1 MRTRLCFTQPR
12 NPKLCT
18 MGGLHFTPL
27 NRLAYKIYQDTQHIL
42 DFWLTP
48 LFLPLSNPPFY
59 PTTFKISGSVG
70 MREKYCFLKVAVYN
84 CALFADVKVLSYSTT
99 SERKLL
105 SMNVEIAT
113 SHATIDSC
121 LTSQIAQLR
130 ASCVEF
136 ACGSDVHV
144 TVQSRHGQTE
154 TKDCRYWSSSSS
166 IPWNRPCH
174 NLTSFQQVTR
184 CYLGDSEEPGSMID
198 PYRGTAVTFTCQS

>member
-1 MRTRLCFTQPR
+1 MITISAESNAVINAIPPSIQNVIIMGNKDQIVFYTTQKSP
-12 NPKLCT
+12 
-18 MGGLHFTPL
+18 
-27 NRLAYKIYQDTQHIL
+27 I
-42 DFWLTP
+42 
-48 LFLPLSNPPFY
+48 
-59 PTTFKISGSVG
+59 
-70 MREKYCFLKVAVYN
+70 
-84 CALFADVKVLSYSTT
+84 VLSYSTT
-99 SERKLL
+99 SKRKVL
-105 SMNVEIAT
+105 SMNVDIAT

-166 IPWNRPCH
+166 IPWNRPPSH
-174 NLTSFQQVTR
+174 NLTSFHFVDTGLHYSSDVFQSSSHDLARMR
-184 CYLGDSEEPGSMID
+184 CYSGDSEEPGSIID